1 MCIWQPI
8 TRIYYIYIYIYTYT
22 YNNLRWKMRWL
33 VGDWRPPLSLR
44 RIRDASRHSCA
55 GHRNAIV
62 DVCFKVG
69 VVSLIHGFDYMDVLK
84 CMTPSNADTTCRHN
98 MSHCREFVELFLVFR
113 GNKDAFETSSQTT
126 VTTVKTHWEPPMT
139 NYHVKTQP
147 IYESYLSGGDWNHG
161 ILWFSNKKKGN
172 LIIPTDELTPS
183 FFRWVG
189 IPPTR
194 LFNHN
199 VVEQA
204 IHILVSIQHYCYHSC

>member
-1 MCIWQPI
+1 MYLTTNHTHIL
-8 TRIYYIYIYIYTYT
+8 YISIYIYTYT

-98 MSHCREFVELFLVFR
+98 MSHCREFVELFLVFPGEQR
-113 GNKDAFETSSQTT
+113 RIWDIQSDYGDDGEDTLGTPHDKLPCKNSANLWIIS
-126 VTTVKTHWEPPMT
+126 VWWWLEP
-139 NYHVKTQP
+139 
-147 IYESYLSGGDWNHG
+147 WNFM
-161 ILWFSNKKKGN
+161 IF
-172 LIIPTDELTPS
+172 
-183 FFRWVG
+183 
-189 IPPTR
+189 
-194 LFNHN
+194 
-199 VVEQA
+199 
-204 IHILVSIQHYCYHSC
+204 